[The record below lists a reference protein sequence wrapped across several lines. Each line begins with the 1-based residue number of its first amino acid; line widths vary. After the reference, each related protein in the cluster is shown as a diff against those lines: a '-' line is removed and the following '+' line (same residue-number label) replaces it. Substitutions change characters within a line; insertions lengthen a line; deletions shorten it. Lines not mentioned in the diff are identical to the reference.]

1 MCLERKNSLSIK
13 NSKAHVSGLFLYKNG
28 IIMGT
33 DNWRPSASIKVLKQR
48 ALVLQKIRQFFIER
62 DVLEV
67 DTPALSHA
75 TVTDEHLHSFSTQF
89 NHPFAPQT
97 CTLYLQ
103 TSPEFAMKR
112 LLSAGS
118 GAIYQICKSFRNEE
132 TGRFHN
138 PEFTML
144 EWYRPGFDHLQ
155 LMTEIDELIQMIVG
169 CDKAERVTYQNIFKQ
184 YLGCDPLTASLFDI
198 KTLACQYGYAE
209 LASSESNKDTL
220 LMLLFSQHVEP
231 QIGKNRPCFVMDF
244 PASQAA
250 LAKISPTNP
259 LVAERFELYF
269 QGIELANGFH
279 ELTDGPEQLRRFEHD
294 NVKRQNRGQDIMP
307 IDQNFMAAIKSGLPA
322 CAGVALG
329 IDRLLMLALNCSKI
343 DQVIAFENSRA

>member
-1 MCLERKNSLSIK
+1 MR
-13 NSKAHVSGLFLYKNG
+13 
-28 IIMGT
+28 T
-33 DNWRPSASIKVLKQR
+33 RNWRPSASIKTLRQR
-48 ALVLQKIRQFFIER
+48 ALVLQKIRQFFAVR

-75 TVTDEHLHSFSTQF
+75 TVTDEHLHSFCTQF
-89 NHPFAPQT
+89 IHPFSPQAS
-97 CTLYLQ
+97 TLYLQ

-112 LLSAGS
+112 LLCAGS

-132 TGRFHN
+132 AGRFHN

-155 LMTEIDELIQMIVG
+155 LMTEIDELIQMVVG
-169 CDKAERVTYQNIFKQ
+169 CDSAERVTYQDVFKQ
-184 YLGCDPLTASLFDI
+184 YLGYCPLTATLTDI
-198 KTLACQYGYAE
+198 KTLASQYGYAE
-209 LASSESNKDTL
+209 LAADENDKDTL

-231 QIGKNRPCFVMDF
+231 KIGQDRPCFVMDF

-250 LAKISPTNP
+250 LARISPTNP

-279 ELTDGPEQLRRFEHD
+279 ELTDGPEQLRRFEQD
-294 NVKRQNRGQDIMP
+294 NVKRQHIGLEIMP
-307 IDQNFMAAIKSGLPA
+307 IDHNFIAAIDYGLPA

-329 IDRLLMLALNCSKI
+329 IDRLLMLALNYSEI

>member
-1 MCLERKNSLSIK
+1 MQK
-13 NSKAHVSGLFLYKNG
+13 
-28 IIMGT
+28 
-33 DNWRPSASIKVLKQR
+33 DDWRPSASMEVLKQR
-48 ALVLQKIRQFFIER
+48 ALVLQKIRLFFIER
-62 DVLEV
+62 NVLEV

-89 NHPFAPQT
+89 NHPFSSQAR
-97 CTLYLQ
+97 TLYLQ

-112 LLSAGS
+112 LLCAGS

-132 TGRFHN
+132 TGQFHN

-155 LMTEIDELIQMIVG
+155 LMTEIDELIQMVLG
-169 CDKAERVTYQNIFKQ
+169 CGKAEQVTYQEIFQ
-184 YLGCDPLTASLFDI
+184 RHLDCDPLTA
-198 KTLACQYGYAE
+198 TLADLKLLASHHGYAE
-209 LASSESNKDTL
+209 IAASENNGDTL

-231 QIGKNRPCFVMDF
+231 YIGQVRPCFVMDF

-250 LAKISPTNP
+250 LAKISPSNP

-269 QGIELANGFH
+269 KGIELANGFN
-279 ELTDGPEQLRRFEHD
+279 ELTDGAEQRRRFEQD
-294 NVKRQNRGQDIMP
+294 NAKRQNKGVDRMP
-307 IDQNFMAAIKSGLPA
+307 VDENFITAMFSGLPT

-329 IDRLLMLALNCSKI
+329 IDRLLMLALGCTKI
-343 DQVIAFENSRA
+343 EQVIAFENSRA

>member
-1 MCLERKNSLSIK
+1 
-13 NSKAHVSGLFLYKNG
+13 
-28 IIMGT
+28 MGT
-33 DNWRPSASIKVLKQR
+33 DNWLPSASIEVLKQR
-48 ALVLQKIRQFFIER
+48 ALVLQKIRHFFAER
-62 DVLEV
+62 DVFEV
-67 DTPALSHA
+67 DTPALCHA

-89 NHPFAPQT
+89 NHPFTPHP

-132 TGRFHN
+132 TGQFHN

-144 EWYRPGFDHLQ
+144 EWYRPGFNHLQ
-155 LMTEIDELIQMIVG
+155 LMTEIDELIQLILG
-169 CDKAERVTYQNIFKQ
+169 CDKAERVTYQDIFKQ
-184 YLGCDPLTASLFDI
+184 HLQCDPLTATLADL
-198 KTLACQYGYAE
+198 KTLASHYGYAE
-209 LASSESNKDTL
+209 LAATENNKDTL

-231 QIGKNRPCFVMDF
+231 HIGQVRPCFVMDF

-250 LAKISPTNP
+250 LAKISPTNS

-269 QGIELANGFH
+269 RGIELANGFH
-279 ELTDGPEQLRRFEHD
+279 ELTDGPEQLRRFEED
-294 NVKRQNRGQDIMP
+294 NAKRLSKGLEMMP
-307 IDQNFMAAIKSGLPA
+307 IDQNFLAAINFGLPA

-329 IDRLLMLALNCSKI
+329 IDRLLMLALGCSNI

>member
-1 MCLERKNSLSIK
+1 MQ
-13 NSKAHVSGLFLYKNG
+13 
-28 IIMGT
+28 T
-33 DNWRPSASIKVLKQR
+33 DNWRPSASIEVLKQR
-48 ALVLQKIRQFFIER
+48 ALILQKIRHFFAVR

-67 DTPALSHA
+67 DTPSLSHA
-75 TVTDEHLHSFSTQF
+75 TVTDEHLHSFTTQF
-89 NHPFAPQT
+89 NHPFAPKA

-155 LMTEIDELIQMIVG
+155 LMLEIDELMQTVLG
-169 CDKAERVTYQNIFKQ
+169 CETAERVTYQDIFKQ
-184 YLGCDPLTASLFDI
+184 HLSCDPLTATLADI
-198 KTLACQYGYAE
+198 KVLAKQFGYEE
-209 LASSESNKDTL
+209 LAANENNKDTL

-231 QIGKNRPCFVMDF
+231 KIGQERPCFVVNF

-269 QGIELANGFH
+269 RGIELANGFH
-279 ELTDGPEQLRRFEHD
+279 ELTNGPEQRRRFEED
-294 NVKRQNRGQDIMP
+294 NVKRQINAQDVMP
-307 IDQNFMAAIKSGLPA
+307 IDENFIAAINFGLPD

-329 IDRLLMLALNCSKI
+329 IDRLLMLALSCSRI
-343 DQVIAFENSRA
+343 EQVIAFENSRA

>member
-1 MCLERKNSLSIK
+1 MR
-13 NSKAHVSGLFLYKNG
+13 
-28 IIMGT
+28 T
-33 DNWRPSASIKVLKQR
+33 DNWRPSASIEAIRQR
-48 ALVLQKIRQFFIER
+48 AVVLQKIRQFFAAR
-62 DVLEV
+62 NVLEV

-75 TVTDEHLHSFSTQF
+75 AVTDEHLHSFSTQF
-89 NHPFAPQT
+89 THPFSPQT
-97 CTLYLQ
+97 STLYLQ
-103 TSPEFAMKR
+103 TSPEFAMKK
-112 LLSAGS
+112 LLCAGI

-132 TGRFHN
+132 SGRFHN

-155 LMTEIDELIQMIVG
+155 LMSEIDELIQMVVG
-169 CDKAERVTYQNIFKQ
+169 SDSAERVTYQDVFKQ
-184 YLGCDPLTASLFDI
+184 YLGYCPLTATLTDI
-198 KTLACQYGYAE
+198 KTLASQYGYAE
-209 LASSESNKDTL
+209 LAANENDKDTL

-231 QIGKNRPCFVMDF
+231 HIGQDRPCFVIDF

-250 LAKISPTNP
+250 LARISPTNP

-279 ELTDGPEQLRRFEHD
+279 ELTDGPEQLRRFEQD
-294 NVKRQNRGQDIMP
+294 NVKRQHMGLEIMP
-307 IDQNFMAAIKSGLPA
+307 IDHNFIAAIDYGLPA

-329 IDRLLMLALNCSKI
+329 IDRLLMLALNYSEI

>member
-1 MCLERKNSLSIK
+1 MR
-13 NSKAHVSGLFLYKNG
+13 
-28 IIMGT
+28 T
-33 DNWRPSASIKVLKQR
+33 DNWRPSASIEVLKRR
-48 ALVLQKIRQFFIER
+48 ALVLQKIRQFFVER

-75 TVTDEHLHSFSTQF
+75 TVTDQHLHSFSTQF
-89 NHPFAPQT
+89 NHHFAPQA

-112 LLSAGS
+112 LICAGS
-118 GAIYQICKSFRNEE
+118 GAIYQLCKSFRNEE

-155 LMTEIDELIQMIVG
+155 LMTEIDELMQIVMG
-169 CDKAERVTYQNIFKQ
+169 CDTAERVAYQDIFKQ
-184 YLGCDPLTASLFDI
+184 HLGYCPLTATLADI
-198 KTLACQYGYAE
+198 KTLASQYGYDE
-209 LASSESNKDTL
+209 LAANENDKDTL

-231 QIGKNRPCFVMDF
+231 QIGQQRPCFVTDF

-269 QGIELANGFH
+269 KGIELANGFH
-279 ELTDGPEQLRRFEHD
+279 ELTDGPEQLRRFEQD
-294 NVKRQNRGQDIMP
+294 NTKRQNIGLAIIP
-307 IDQNFMAAIKSGLPA
+307 IDQNFITAINSGLPA

>member
-1 MCLERKNSLSIK
+1 MSDDRRTDKPAYAPTMTLEMARRR
-13 NSKAHVSGLFLYKNG
+13 GQ
-28 IIMGT
+28 M
-33 DNWRPSASIKVLKQR
+33 
-48 ALVLQKIRQFFIER
+48 LVAIRQFFAQR
-62 DVLEV
+62 QVLEV

-89 NHPFAPQT
+89 THPFESQPK
-97 CTLYLQ
+97 TLYLQ

-132 TGRFHN
+132 AGRYHN

-144 EWYRPGFDHLQ
+144 EWYRPGFDHHQ
-155 LMTEIDELIQMIVG
+155 LMTEIDELMQLTLG
-169 CDKAERVTYQNIFKQ
+169 CESAERLSYQNIFKQ
-184 YLGCDPLTASLFDI
+184 HLKCDPLSASLSELKI
-198 KTLACQYGYAE
+198 LANHYGYGE
-209 LASSESNKDTL
+209 LATNESNKDTL

-231 QIGKNRPCFVMDF
+231 HIGQERPCFVFEF

-269 QGIELANGFH
+269 RGIELANGFN
-279 ELTDGPEQLRRFEHD
+279 ELTDGAEQLRRFEAD
-294 NVKRQNRGQDIMP
+294 NAKRRNAKLDYSC
-307 IDQNFMAAIKSGLPA
+307 IDKHLIAALDSATGLPA
-322 CAGVALG
+322 CSGVALG
-329 IDRLLMLALNCSKI
+329 VDRLVMLALNLNHI
-343 DQVIAFENSRA
+343 DQVISFENSRA

>member
-1 MCLERKNSLSIK
+1 MR
-13 NSKAHVSGLFLYKNG
+13 
-28 IIMGT
+28 T
-33 DNWRPSASIKVLKQR
+33 DEWRPSASIEVLKQR
-48 ALVLQKIRQFFIER
+48 ALILQKIRHFFAVR
-62 DVLEV
+62 DVFEV
-67 DTPALSHA
+67 DTPSLSHA
-75 TVTDEHLHSFSTQF
+75 TVSDEHLHSFATQF
-89 NHPFAPQT
+89 NHPFAPQA

-112 LLSAGS
+112 LISAGS

-132 TGRFHN
+132 TGSFHN

-144 EWYRPGFDHLQ
+144 EWYRPGFNHLQ
-155 LMTEIDELIQMIVG
+155 LMTEIDELLQMVLS
-169 CDKAERVTYQNIFKQ
+169 CEKAERVTYQDIFKEQ
-184 YLGCDPLTASLFDI
+184 LGCDPLTATLNDI
-198 KTLACQYGYAE
+198 KTLTKQYGYGEIA
-209 LASSESNKDTL
+209 ASENNKDTL

-231 QIGKNRPCFVMDF
+231 NIGQNRPCFVMDF

-279 ELTDGPEQLRRFEHD
+279 ELTDGPEQHRRFQQD
-294 NVKRQNRGQDIMP
+294 NIIRQSKGQDMMP
-307 IDQNFMAAIKSGLPA
+307 IDQNFIAALNFGLPA

-343 DQVIAFENSRA
+343 NQVIAFENSRA

>member
-1 MCLERKNSLSIK
+1 MQT
-13 NSKAHVSGLFLYKNG
+13 H
-28 IIMGT
+28 
-33 DNWRPSASIKVLKQR
+33 NWRPSASIEVLKQR
-48 ALVLQKIRQFFIER
+48 ALILQKIRQFFIER
-62 DVLEV
+62 DVFEV

-75 TVTDEHLHSFSTQF
+75 TVTDQHLHSFTTQF
-89 NHPFAPQT
+89 KHPFAPQAN
-97 CTLYLQ
+97 TLYLQ

-132 TGRFHN
+132 SGRFHN

-155 LMTEIDELIQMIVG
+155 LMTEIDDLIQRVIG
-169 CDKAERVTYQNIFKQ
+169 CDTAERVTYQNIFKQ
-184 YLGCDPLTASLFDI
+184 HLGCCPLTASLTDI
-198 KTLACQYGYAE
+198 KTLASEYGYAE
-209 LASSESNKDTL
+209 LAVTENDKDTL

-231 QIGKNRPCFVMDF
+231 KIGQSRPCFVMDF

-250 LAKISPTNP
+250 LAKINPTNA

-279 ELTDGPEQLRRFEHD
+279 ELTDGPEQLRRFEQD
-294 NVKRQNRGQDIMP
+294 NSKRQNMGLDIMP
-307 IDQNFMAAIKSGLPA
+307 IDQHFIAAINFGLPA

-329 IDRLLMLALNCSKI
+329 IDRLLMLALSCSKI
-343 DQVIAFENSRA
+343 DQVIAFENSRS

>member
-1 MCLERKNSLSIK
+1 MQI
-13 NSKAHVSGLFLYKNG
+13 Y
-28 IIMGT
+28 
-33 DNWRPSASIKVLKQR
+33 NWCPSASIEVLKQR
-48 ALVLQKIRQFFIER
+48 ALVIQKVRHFFAVR

-67 DTPALSHA
+67 DTPALSHS

-89 NHPFAPQT
+89 NHPFAPKA

-144 EWYRPGFDHLQ
+144 EWYRPDFDHLQ
-155 LMTEIDELIQMIVG
+155 LMTEIDELMQTVLG
-169 CDKAERVTYQNIFKQ
+169 CETAERVTYQDSFKQ
-184 YLGCDPLTASLFDI
+184 HLQCDPLTA
-198 KTLACQYGYAE
+198 TLAEIKALAKHHGYGD
-209 LASSESNKDTL
+209 LADSENNKDTL

-231 QIGKNRPCFVMDF
+231 HIGQNRPCFVMDF

-250 LAKISPTNP
+250 LAKISATNP

-269 QGIELANGFH
+269 QGVELANGFH
-279 ELTDGPEQLRRFEHD
+279 ELTDGPEQRRRFQED
-294 NVKRQNRGQDIMP
+294 NAKRIGNGLDIMP
-307 IDQNFMAAIKSGLPA
+307 IDENFIAAINFGLPD

-329 IDRLLMLALNCSKI
+329 IDRLIMLALGCTSI
-343 DQVIAFENSRA
+343 EQVIAFENSRA

>member
-1 MCLERKNSLSIK
+1 MRK
-13 NSKAHVSGLFLYKNG
+13 
-28 IIMGT
+28 
-33 DNWRPSASIKVLKQR
+33 DNWRPSASIETLKQR
-48 ALVLQKIRQFFIER
+48 ASTMRQIRQFFAEL

-75 TVTDEHLHSFSTQF
+75 TVTDQHLHSFSTQF
-89 NHPFAPQT
+89 NHPFATQA

-112 LLSAGS
+112 LLCAGS

-144 EWYRPGFDHLQ
+144 EWYRPDFDHLQ
-155 LMTEIDELIQMIVG
+155 LMSEIDELMQLVLN
-169 CDKAERVTYQNIFKQ
+169 CEPAHRVTYQDIFKQ
-184 YLGCDPLTASLFDI
+184 HLGCCPLTATLDEL
-198 KTLACQYGYAE
+198 KTLAKHYGYAE
-209 LASSESNKDTL
+209 LAASVNDKDTL

-231 QIGKNRPCFVMDF
+231 KIGQDSPCFVMDF

-269 QGIELANGFH
+269 RGMELANGFH
-279 ELTDGPEQLRRFEHD
+279 ELTDGPEQLKRFEQD
-294 NVKRQNRGQDIMP
+294 NAKRLNMGLDIMP
-307 IDQNFMAAIKSGLPA
+307 IDENFIAAIQAGLPA

-329 IDRLLMLALNCSKI
+329 IDRLLMLALNCTKI

>member
-1 MCLERKNSLSIK
+1 MQADK
-13 NSKAHVSGLFLYKNG
+13 
-28 IIMGT
+28 
-33 DNWRPSASIKVLKQR
+33 WRPSASIEALKQR
-48 ALVLQKIRQFFIER
+48 ALVLQKIRQFFAIR

-67 DTPALSHA
+67 DTPSLSHA
-75 TVTDEHLHSFSTQF
+75 TVTDEHLYSFSTQF
-89 NHPFAPQT
+89 NHPNTPQA

-132 TGRFHN
+132 VGNFHN

-144 EWYRPGFDHLQ
+144 EWYRPRFDHLQ
-155 LMTEIDELIQMIVG
+155 LMSEIDELMQLILG
-169 CDKAERVTYQNIFKQ
+169 CDTAERVTYQNVFKQ
-184 YLGCDPLTASLFDI
+184 HLGCDPLTS
-198 KTLACQYGYAE
+198 TLAEIQNLASQYGHAE
-209 LASSESNKDTL
+209 LAAKESNKDTL
-220 LMLLFSQHVEP
+220 LMLLFSQHIEP
-231 QIGKNRPCFVMDF
+231 QIGQDRPCFVLDF

-250 LAKISPTNP
+250 LAKISATNP

-279 ELTDGPEQLRRFEHD
+279 ELTDGAEQLKRFEQD
-294 NVKRQNRGQDIMP
+294 NIKRKNVGLEMMP
-307 IDQNFMAAIKSGLPA
+307 IDQNFIAAINAGLPA

-329 IDRLLMLALNCSKI
+329 IDRLLMLAFNCSSI